1 MAYVELVKQSLED
14 NKETILELLNE
25 KSVDLRD
32 EQEVVDTIV
41 ENFTYSDEITGNG
54 SGSFTFSRSEARDI
68 ILDNLDDMV
77 TILNE
82 VGYNAFEE
90 IGKALVEDNFEELDV
105 IARTFVLSQSAT
117 EFASEL
123 VWWKLLT
130 NHIWCDMMYI

>member
-1 MAYVELVKQSLED
+1 MAYVELVKNSLEE
-14 NKETILELLNE
+14 NKETILELLKE
-25 KSVDLRD
+25 KSIDLND
-32 EQEVVDTIV
+32 EQEVADTIV

-54 SGSFTFSRSEARDI
+54 SGSFTLSRSEAKDI
-68 ILDNLDDMV
+68 VLDNLDDV
-77 TILNE
+77 FTILDE

-123 VWWKLLT
+123 V
-130 NHIWCDMMYI
+130 

>member
-1 MAYVELVKQSLED
+1 MAYVELVKNSLED

-25 KSVDLRD
+25 KSVNLSD

-54 SGSFTFSRSEARDI
+54 SGSFTFSRSEAKDI
-68 ILDNLDDMV
+68 VLNNLDDMV

-82 VGYNAFEE
+82 LDYNAFEE
-90 IGKALVEDNFEELDV
+90 IGEALVEDGFEELDV

-123 VWWKLLT
+123 V
-130 NHIWCDMMYI
+130 

>member
-1 MAYVELVKQSLED
+1 MAYAELVRNSLED

-25 KSVDLRD
+25 KSVDLSD

-54 SGSFTFSRSEARDI
+54 SGSFTFNRSEAKDI
-68 ILDNLDDMV
+68 VLNNLDDMV

-82 VGYNAFEE
+82 SDYNAFEE
-90 IGKALVEDNFEELDV
+90 IGKALVEDGFEELDV

-123 VWWKLLT
+123 V
-130 NHIWCDMMYI
+130 

>member
-1 MAYVELVKQSLED
+1 MAYVELVKNSLEE
-14 NKETILELLNE
+14 NKETILELLKE
-25 KSVDLRD
+25 KSIDLND
-32 EQEVVDTIV
+32 EQEVADTIV

-54 SGSFTFSRSEARDI
+54 SGSFTFSRSDAKDI
-68 ILDNLDDMV
+68 VLDNLDDMV

-82 VGYNAFEE
+82 LDYNAFEE

-123 VWWKLLT
+123 V
-130 NHIWCDMMYI
+130 

>member
-1 MAYVELVKQSLED
+1 MAYAELVRNSLED

-25 KSVDLRD
+25 KSVDLSD

-54 SGSFTFSRSEARDI
+54 SGSFTFDRSEAKDI
-68 ILDNLDDMV
+68 VLNNLDDMV

-82 VGYNAFEE
+82 SDYNAFEE
-90 IGKALVEDNFEELDV
+90 IGKALVEDGFEELDV

-123 VWWKLLT
+123 V
-130 NHIWCDMMYI
+130 